1 MTEASPSRHQPYVT
15 VTKLGL
21 GIGWEESIPS
31 GLISPLYEQN
41 FWVGTFRVQRRV
53 NRYAQTHALLDRV
66 GEGMETAS
74 RLQVSRARCRR
85 CRVDG
90 YERRKVAHRF
100 TQQRCHTC
108 NACLATH
115 ALHARPGCLAK
126 HASHAVIAPCF
137 SAQKAVYLRKSSFSV
152 RLMSRRDMTDRR
164 SEYLRARLHWRKR
177 QSFEPLLGC

>member
-1 MTEASPSRHQPYVT
+1 M
-15 VTKLGL
+15 
-21 GIGWEESIPS
+21 
-31 GLISPLYEQN
+31 
-41 FWVGTFRVQRRV
+41 
-53 NRYAQTHALLDRV
+53 NRNAETHALLDRA

-85 CRVDG
+85 CRADG

-115 ALHARPGCLAK
+115 ALHVWHARPGCLAK

-137 SAQKAVYLRKSSFSV
+137 SAQKAVYLRKQRCSV
-152 RLMSRRDMTDRR
+152 RYMSRRDRPIDDPNTYGRVCIGGNGCRFNPSRMLNPYQRDVLQAQR
-164 SEYLRARLHWRKR
+164 SGPPARH
-177 QSFEPLLGC
+177 

>member
-1 MTEASPSRHQPYVT
+1 MWRSGSVEVRPRRNDRSESEQALTLRHSDAIR
-15 VTKLGL
+15 LGGGVGRISSVRL
-21 GIGWEESIPS
+21 DFAALRAELSGGHISNTATHES
-31 GLISPLYEQN
+31 
-41 FWVGTFRVQRRV
+41 QRR
-53 NRYAQTHALLDRV
+53 NTRTSRPS

-85 CRVDG
+85 CRADG

-115 ALHARPGCLAK
+115 ALHVWHARPGCLAK

-137 SAQKAVYLRKSSFSV
+137 SAQKAVYLRK
-152 RLMSRRDMTDRR
+152 
-164 SEYLRARLHWRKR
+164 
-177 QSFEPLLGC
+177 